1 MAALRAL
8 LLLTYAVLWTK
19 GAASLQC
26 YTCNDSKYA
35 GCPDI
40 ENCSE
45 TDHFCMRYT
54 IQALLCYS
62 CQEPTTAEQCL
73 AVANCSE
80 TDTMCKTTMY
90 SREEVYPFVGDS
102 TVTRSCS
109 SKCIPSDVDGI
120 GTTRP
125 VTCCNTDL
133 CNHDAASSVRVSHA
147 ALGAAAAS
155 FLLLLRPGP

>member
-1 MAALRAL
+1 MTSALFFFFFMA
-8 LLLTYAVLWTK
+8 V
-19 GAASLQC
+19 
-26 YTCNDSKYA
+26 
-35 GCPDI
+35 
-40 ENCSE
+40 
-45 TDHFCMRYT
+45 
-54 IQALLCYS
+54 QALLCYS

-133 CNHDAASSVRVSHA
+133 CNHDAASSVCTILPFIVLWELYRK
-147 ALGAAAAS
+147 G
-155 FLLLLRPGP
+155 LL